1 MPYIDPELRPRWD
14 AVVEKFE
21 SVIDEFHSIKA
32 GELNYL
38 LTKIVYSWFRIS
50 NPSYDRIQA
59 VVGLLECVKQEFYRR
74 VAVPYEDRKKKEEGD
89 VFEGS

>member
-14 AVVEKFE
+14 AVVDKFE

-38 LTKIVYSWFRIS
+38 LTKIVCSWFRMG
-50 NPSYDRIQA
+50 NRSYDRIQS
-59 VVGLLECVKQEFYRR
+59 VVGLLECMKQEFYRR
-74 VAVPYEDRKKKEEGD
+74 VATSYEESKKELHGD
-89 VFEGS
+89 VF